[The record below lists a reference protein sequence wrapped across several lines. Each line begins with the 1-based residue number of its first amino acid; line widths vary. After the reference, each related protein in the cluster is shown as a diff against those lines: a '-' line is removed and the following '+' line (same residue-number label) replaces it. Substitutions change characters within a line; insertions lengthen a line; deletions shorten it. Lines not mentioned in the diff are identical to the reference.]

1 MIEWFKKLFMGDYTA
16 EELAKLEVTVRE
28 INHFYEKF
36 DKLSDDKIKAKT
48 DEFKK
53 RLSKGE
59 TLDDILPEAFATVK
73 QACKRMCGQSF
84 EVK

>member
-28 INHFYEKF
+28 INHFYDKL

-48 DEFKK
+48 DKFKK
-53 RLSKGE
+53 RLDK
-59 TLDDILPEAFATVK
+59 
-73 QACKRMCGQSF
+73 
-84 EVK
+84 